1 MSQRL
6 KVLISAYACEPGKG
20 SEPEVGWQWA
30 LQMARFHDVT
40 VLTRA
45 NNRAAIEAGLQKLQ
59 GQQPLPQFVYH
70 DLNSFFVTAKRRLKF
85 IKLYYLLWQTSARKV
100 VAKLH
105 AANRFDLLHH
115 VTFAAYR
122 YPTAIWGHGVPCIW
136 GPIGGAESIPA
147 PLLPRDHPSSFAAES
162 VRNLSNTLQT
172 SRYSM
177 LTQRARD
184 TSLILATTVEMQ
196 RTLQRLGF
204 SSELMPT
211 IGLRTQ
217 ELPYQPHR
225 QNNGPLRLLYVG
237 NVIGLKG
244 IDLAIDALKLSETD
258 ATFTIVGDGN
268 YLGALQRRVAE
279 LGLDSRVIF
288 KGRMPR
294 EQVLRLYPDY
304 DVFVF
309 PSLHDTGGY
318 AVIEA
323 MFNELPVIC
332 LDCGGPAVAV
342 RENCG
347 IKVPLD
353 SRDKVVADLALAIR
367 LYSRYRAPL
376 LADGKQARH
385 VVLNHYD
392 WDKKGA
398 EMNARYLATVG
409 KKIETGFPQSP

>member
-1 MSQRL
+1 L
-6 KVLISAYACEPGKG
+6 E
-20 SEPEVGWQWA
+20 
-30 LQMARFHDVT
+30 
-40 VLTRA
+40 
-45 NNRAAIEAGLQKLQ
+45 KLR
-59 GQQPLPQFVYH
+59 GQQPVPQFVYH
-70 DLNSFFVTAKRRLKF
+70 DLSPAFLKLKQRLNL
-85 IKLYYLLWQTSARKV
+85 IKGYYVRWQTTARKV

-105 AANRFDLLHH
+105 KTQRFDLLHH

-147 PLLPRDHPSSFAAES
+147 PLLPRDHTGSFVAES
-162 VRNLSNTLQT
+162 ARNFSNTLQT

-177 LTQRARD
+177 LTQRARNS
-184 TSLILATTVEMQ
+184 SLILATTIEMQ
-196 RTLQRLGF
+196 QTLKRLGF
-204 SSELMPT
+204 PSELMPT
-211 IGLRTQ
+211 IGLKTK
-217 ELPYQPHR
+217 ELPYQAHR
-225 QNNGPLRLLYVG
+225 QSDGPLQLLYVG

-244 IDLAIDALKLSETD
+244 IDLALAALKLSETD

-268 YLGALQRRVAE
+268 YLGALKRRAE
-279 LGLDSRVIF
+279 SLGLSSRIIF
-288 KGRMPR
+288 KGRLPR

-304 DVFVF
+304 DAFVF

-347 IKVPLD
+347 IKVPLG
-353 SRDKVVADLALAIR
+353 SRDQVVAGLAEAIR
-367 LYSRYRAPL
+367 FYSRERKRL
-376 LADGKQARH
+376 LADGKEARA
-385 VVLNHYD
+385 VVLSHYD

-398 EMNARYLATVG
+398 EMNAYYMAAVARKT
-409 KKIETGFPQSP
+409 

>member
-1 MSQRL
+1 MPQRL

-45 NNRAAIEAGLQKLQ
+45 NNRTAIEEGLQKLQ
-59 GQQPLPQFVYH
+59 GQQPVPQFVYH
-70 DLNSFFVTAKRRLKF
+70 DLNSFFVNAKRRFKL
-85 IKLYYLLWQTSARKV
+85 IKLYYVRWQTSARRV
-100 VAKLH
+100 VARLH
-105 AANRFDLLHH
+105 VANRFGLLHH

-122 YPTAIWGHGVPCIW
+122 YPTAIWGHGVPSIW

-147 PLLPRDHPSSFAAES
+147 PLLPRDLPTSFFTES
-162 VRNLSNTLQT
+162 ARNFSNTLQT

-177 LTQRARD
+177 LTRRARD
-184 TSLILATTVEMQ
+184 SSLILATTIEMQ
-196 RTLQRLGF
+196 RTLNRLGF
-204 SSELMPT
+204 SSEIMPT
-211 IGLRTQ
+211 IGLKTQ
-217 ELPYQPHR
+217 ELPYQAHR
-225 QNNGPLRLLYVG
+225 QSDGPLRSLYVG

-244 IDLAIDALKLSETD
+244 IDLAVEALKKSEAD
-258 ATFTIVGDGN
+258 ATLTIVGDGN
-268 YLGALQRRVAE
+268 YLGVLKKQVE
-279 LGLDSRVIF
+279 NLGVSSRIIF
-288 KGRMPR
+288 KGRLPR

-342 RENCG
+342 REKCG

-376 LADGKQARH
+376 LADGKEARR
-385 VVLNHYD
+385 VVLEHYD
-392 WDKKGA
+392 WDKKGE
-398 EMNARYLATVG
+398 EMNVCYLKATAR
-409 KKIETGFPQSP
+409 KK

>member
-45 NNRAAIEAGLQKLQ
+45 NNRTAIEAGLEKLQ
-59 GQQPLPQFVYH
+59 EHQPVPKFVYH
-70 DLNSFFVTAKRRLKF
+70 DLNSYFVTAKRRLKL
-85 IKLYYLLWQTSARKV
+85 IKLYYIRWQASARKV

-122 YPTAIWGHGVPCIW
+122 YPTAIWGHGVPSIW

-147 PLLPRDHPSSFAAES
+147 PLLPRDHPASLLAES
-162 VRNLSNTLQT
+162 ARNLSNALQT

-177 LTQRARD
+177 LTQRARES
-184 TSLILATTVEMQ
+184 SLILATTLEMQ
-196 RTLQRLGF
+196 WALKRLGF

-211 IGLRTQ
+211 IGLNTQ
-217 ELPYQPHR
+217 ESPYQAHR
-225 QNNGPLRLLYVG
+225 QSDGPLRLLYVG

-244 IDLAIDALKLSETD
+244 IDLAVEALKLSELD
-258 ATFTIVGDGN
+258 ATFTVVGDGN
-268 YLGALQRRVAE
+268 YFGALKKRAE
-279 LGLDSRVIF
+279 NVGLSSRIIF
-288 KGRMPR
+288 KGRLPR
-294 EQVLRLYPDY
+294 EQVLALYPDY

-342 RENCG
+342 RENSG
-347 IKVPLD
+347 IKVPLGA
-353 SRDKVVADLALAIR
+353 RERVVAGLAEAIR
-367 LYSRYRAPL
+367 LYARDRTRL
-376 LADGKQARH
+376 LSDGKEARK
-385 VVLNHYD
+385 VILENYD
-392 WDKKGA
+392 WDKKGE
-398 EMNARYLATVG
+398 EMNVCYLKAAA
-409 KKIETGFPQSP
+409 KK

>member
-40 VLTRA
+40 VLTRS
-45 NNRAAIEAGLQKLQ
+45 NNRTAIEAGLQKLE
-59 GQQPLPQFVYH
+59 GRQPVPNFVYH
-70 DLNSFFVTAKRRLKF
+70 DLNSLFVNAKRRFKF
-85 IKLYYLLWQTSARKV
+85 IKLYYVRWQTSARKM
-100 VAKLH
+100 VAKLN
-105 AANRFDLLHH
+105 ATNRFDLLHH

-122 YPTAIWGHGVPCIW
+122 YPTAIWGHAVPSIW
-136 GPIGGAESIPA
+136 GPIGGAESIPG
-147 PLLPRDHPSSFAAES
+147 PLLPRDHPTSLIAES
-162 VRNLSNTLQT
+162 ARNFSNVLQT

-177 LTQRARD
+177 LAQRARD
-184 TSLILATTVEMQ
+184 TSLILATTMEMQ
-196 RTLQRLGF
+196 RTLKRLGF
-204 SSELMPT
+204 PSELMPT
-211 IGLRTQ
+211 VGLKTQ
-217 ELPYQPHR
+217 ELPYQTHR
-225 QNNGPLRLLYVG
+225 QSDGPLRLLYVG
-237 NVIGLKG
+237 NVLGLKG
-244 IDLAIDALKLSETD
+244 IDLAVDALKLSETD

-268 YLGALQRRVAE
+268 YLGVLKRRVSE
-279 LGLDSRVIF
+279 LGLESRIIF
-288 KGRMPR
+288 KGRLPR
-294 EQVLRLYPDY
+294 EQVLRLYPEY
-304 DVFVF
+304 DLFVF

-376 LADGKQARH
+376 LADGKEARK
-385 VVLNHYD
+385 VVLDYYD
-392 WDKKGA
+392 WDKKGS
-398 EMNARYLATVG
+398 EMNALYAATASKNV
-409 KKIETGFPQSP
+409 

>member
-1 MSQRL
+1 MPQRL

-40 VLTRA
+40 VLTRT
-45 NNRAAIEAGLQKLQ
+45 NNQAAIQAGLDKIK
-59 GQQPLPQFVYH
+59 GQQPIPQFVYH
-70 DLNSFFVTAKRRLKF
+70 DLNSLFVTAKKRFKF
-85 IKLYYLLWQTSARKV
+85 IKLYYLRWQTSARNV

-147 PLLPRDHPSSFAAES
+147 PLLPRDHPAAFVGES
-162 VRNLSNTLQT
+162 ARNFSNALQT

-177 LTQRARD
+177 LTQRARE
-184 TSLILATTVEMQ
+184 TSLILATTLEMQ
-196 RTLQRLGF
+196 RTLGRLGF
-204 SSELMPT
+204 SSQLMPT
-211 IGLRTQ
+211 IGLKTR
-217 ELPYQPHR
+217 ELPHQIHR
-225 QNNGPLRLLYVG
+225 QSDGPLRMLYVG

-244 IDLAIDALKLSETD
+244 IDLAIDALQSSKTD
-258 ATFTIVGDGN
+258 ATFTIIGDGN
-268 YLGALQRRVAE
+268 YLRPLKQRSEKAG
-279 LGLDSRVIF
+279 LGSRVIF
-288 KGRMPR
+288 NGRLPR
-294 EQVLRLYPDY
+294 EQVLRLYPEF

-342 RENCG
+342 REQCG
-347 IKVPLD
+347 VKVPLS
-353 SRDKVVADLALAIR
+353 SREKVVAGLAEAIR
-367 LYSRYRAPL
+367 MYSGNRARL
-376 LADGKQARH
+376 LADGKEARRT
-385 VVLNHYD
+385 VLEHYD
-392 WDKKGA
+392 WDKKGV
-398 EMNARYLATVG
+398 EMNACYLAAIA
-409 KKIETGFPQSP
+409 KRC